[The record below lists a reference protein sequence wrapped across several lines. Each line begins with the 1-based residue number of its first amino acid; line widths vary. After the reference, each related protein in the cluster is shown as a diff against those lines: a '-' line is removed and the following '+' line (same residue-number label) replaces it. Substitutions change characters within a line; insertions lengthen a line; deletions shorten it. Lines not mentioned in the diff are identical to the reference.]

1 MSQKL
6 PVILITCPS
15 CGKVFPGNR
24 SQLRRGRGKHCSK
37 SCSAKATQTK
47 HGHSSHSAQSATYG
61 SWSNMVRRCRYQKN
75 PSYKRYGAAGID
87 VCEGWLSFG
96 QFLADMGERPKGTTL
111 DRINGS
117 LGYSKE
123 NCRWATPIEQANNLK
138 NNVLVPYQ
146 GRVVPLSM
154 LSRELG
160 VKRATLKYRID
171 NWPESEW
178 TRQSRR

>member
-1 MSQKL
+1 
-6 PVILITCPS
+6 
-15 CGKVFPGNR
+15 
-24 SQLRRGRGKHCSK
+24 
-37 SCSAKATQTK
+37 
-47 HGHSSHSAQSATYG
+47 
-61 SWSNMVRRCRYQKN
+61 
-75 PSYKRYGAAGID
+75 
-87 VCEGWLSFG
+87 
-96 QFLADMGERPKGTTL
+96 MGERPKGTTL